1 MKDFFK
7 KIIPQKLW
15 VFLRAHR
22 AWFFDVVTNLGA
34 SECKRSYQ
42 GFTVYY
48 NSGNALI
55 DRLRKE
61 RYFEKDLCGRIIKD
75 LESSENKTFL
85 DIGANIGLVTLSVLA
100 KIPQATVYA
109 FEPGPLQAGFFEKT
123 VNENKIIDQVTFYRK
138 AFGESAGE
146 ATFFVH
152 DGADIAKDGFKN
164 TGRGE
169 GGHDITVSVETL
181 DNWWRMAG
189 KPKVVS
195 VKIDT
200 EGAELFVLR
209 GGAEFLLTVK
219 PVLYLEIEP
228 SNLVA
233 YPYTAADIIR
243 FLDSIGYDVST
254 LDDDEVSPENISG
267 FTKEFD
273 TYRAFPREI

>member
-1 MKDFFK
+1 MKDFLK

-15 VFLRAHR
+15 AFVRTHR
-22 AWFFDVVTNLGA
+22 AWFIDVVTNIGA
-34 SECKRSYQ
+34 SECKRRYQ

-48 NSGNALI
+48 NPGNALI

-61 RYFEKDLCGRIIKD
+61 RYFEKDLCERIIND
-75 LESSENKTFL
+75 LNNSENKVLL
-85 DIGANIGLVTLSVLA
+85 DIGANIGLMTLSVLA
-100 KIPQATVYA
+100 RVPNTAIYA

-123 VNENKIIDQVTFYRK
+123 TAENKLTDYVTLYSE
-138 AFGESAGE
+138 ALGESLGE

-169 GGHDITVSVETL
+169 GGHEITVQVETL
-181 DNWWRMAG
+181 DNWWRTAG
-189 KPKVVS
+189 KPKVTS

-200 EGAELFVLR
+200 EGAELFVLK
-209 GGAEFLLTVK
+209 GGTEFLSTVK

-233 YPYTAADIIR
+233 YPYTAVDIVR
-243 FLDSIGYDVST
+243 FLNSVGYDVLT
-254 LDDDEVSPENISG
+254 LDDQAVSPENIDR
-267 FTKEFD
+267 FTKQFD
-273 TYRAFPREI
+273 TFRAFSRAR